1 MIFEKRKVPLMF
13 FVCMVFL
20 YFPFYYAQYSPNPTA
35 VILATILFAL
45 VYCSLFYTDHK
56 LYSLLGWF
64 YLIGYIAVMSFWGN
78 LQFSLFMF
86 NLSNMLGWYYKENR
100 PTYRTVSYGLLLLAI
115 ILWALFGPV
124 SFEMR
129 AFALVIHFFGLAL
142 LIFSWIETKR
152 EALQQRLQEQ
162 NASINLLLA
171 ENERNRIGQDLHNTL
186 GHVFAML
193 SVKAELVQTLLVH
206 EQIDQ
211 AKKEVADL
219 HIFAKDSMQEVR
231 QIVQSL
237 KQHTVAE
244 ELQILQQMLDLAGVH
259 LVVLGV
265 EIAEQ
270 LSLPV
275 QNKLAMV
282 LRELANNL
290 LKHSQARKCRLVFE
304 NDQQELVLH
313 YEDNGVGFAQLTGQE
328 LHTIKDR
335 LVTVKGS
342 LEFLSLAKPTRLSI
356 RIPLEEVVE

>member
-13 FVCMVFL
+13 FVGMVFL

-35 VILATILFAL
+35 VVLATILFAL

-78 LQFSLFMF
+78 LQFSLFIF

-124 SFEMR
+124 PFEMR

-171 ENERNRIGQDLHNTL
+171 ENERNRIGQDLHDTL

-206 EQIDQ
+206 QQIDQ
-211 AKKEVADL
+211 AKKELADL
-219 HIFAKDSMQEVR
+219 QTLAKDS
-231 QIVQSL
+231 
-237 KQHTVAE
+237 H
-244 ELQILQQMLDLAGVH
+244 AGGPPDCPVPQAAH
-259 LVVLGV
+259 RGRGTPDFTADVGLGRS
-265 EIAEQ
+265 A
-270 LSLPV
+270 LSCLGRG
-275 QNKLAMV
+275 N
-282 LRELANNL
+282 
-290 LKHSQARKCRLVFE
+290 S
-304 NDQQELVLH
+304 
-313 YEDNGVGFAQLTGQE
+313 
-328 LHTIKDR
+328 
-335 LVTVKGS
+335 
-342 LEFLSLAKPTRLSI
+342 
-356 RIPLEEVVE
+356 

>member
-1 MIFEKRKVPLMF
+1 
-13 FVCMVFL
+13 
-20 YFPFYYAQYSPNPTA
+20 
-35 VILATILFAL
+35 
-45 VYCSLFYTDHK
+45 
-56 LYSLLGWF
+56 
-64 YLIGYIAVMSFWGN
+64 
-78 LQFSLFMF
+78 
-86 NLSNMLGWYYKENR
+86 
-100 PTYRTVSYGLLLLAI
+100 VSYGLLLLAI

-124 SFEMR
+124 PFEMR

-171 ENERNRIGQDLHNTL
+171 ENERNRIGQDLHDTL

-193 SVKAELVQTLLVH
+193 SIKAELVQTLLVH

-219 HIFAKDSMQEVR
+219 QILAKDSMQEVR

-259 LVVLGV
+259 LVVLGG

-290 LKHSQARKCRLVFE
+290 LKHSQASKCRLLFE

>member
-13 FVCMVFL
+13 FVGMVFL

-35 VILATILFAL
+35 VVLATILFAL

-56 LYSLLGWF
+56 LYSMLAWF

-78 LQFSLFMF
+78 LQFSLFIF
-86 NLSNMLGWYYKENR
+86 NLSTMLGWYYKESR

-129 AFALVIHFFGLAL
+129 AFALIIHFFGLAL

-171 ENERNRIGQDLHNTL
+171 ENERNRIGQDLHDTL

-193 SVKAELVQTLLVH
+193 SVKAELVQTLLDH
-206 EQIDQ
+206 DQIDQ
-211 AKKEVADL
+211 AKKEVAAL
-219 HIFAKDSMQEVR
+219 QTLAKDSMQEVR

-237 KQHTVAE
+237 KQYTVAE
-244 ELQILQQMLDLAGVH
+244 ELQILQQMLDLAGVD
-259 LVVLGV
+259 LVVWGG

-282 LRELANNL
+282 LRELGNNL
-290 LKHSQARKCRLVFE
+290 LKHSQASKCSLVFE
-304 NDQQELVLH
+304 KDQQELVVY

-356 RIPLEEVVE
+356 RIPFEEVVE

>member
-1 MIFEKRKVPLMF
+1 
-13 FVCMVFL
+13 
-20 YFPFYYAQYSPNPTA
+20 
-35 VILATILFAL
+35 
-45 VYCSLFYTDHK
+45 
-56 LYSLLGWF
+56 
-64 YLIGYIAVMSFWGN
+64 
-78 LQFSLFMF
+78 
-86 NLSNMLGWYYKENR
+86 
-100 PTYRTVSYGLLLLAI
+100 
-115 ILWALFGPV
+115 
-124 SFEMR
+124 MR

-171 ENERNRIGQDLHNTL
+171 ENERNRIGQDLHDTL

-219 HIFAKDSMQEVR
+219 QTLAKDSMQEVR

-237 KQHTVAE
+237 KRHRGRGTPDFTADV
-244 ELQILQQMLDLAGVH
+244 G
-259 LVVLGV
+259 LGRSALSCLGR
-265 EIAEQ
+265 EIAGR

-290 LKHSQARKCRLVFE
+290 LKHSQASKCRLVFE
-304 NDQQELVLH
+304 NDQQEIGLH
-313 YEDNGVGFAQLTGQE
+313 YEDNGVGFAQLTGQ
-328 LHTIKDR
+328 
-335 LVTVKGS
+335 GCM
-342 LEFLSLAKPTRLSI
+342 P
-356 RIPLEEVVE
+356 

>member
-13 FVCMVFL
+13 FVGMVFL

-35 VILATILFAL
+35 VVLATILFAL

-56 LYSLLGWF
+56 LYSLLAWF

-78 LQFSLFMF
+78 LQFSLFIF
-86 NLSNMLGWYYKENR
+86 NLSNMLGWYYKETR
-100 PTYRTVSYGLLLLAI
+100 PTYRTVSYGILLLAI

-124 SFEMR
+124 PFEMR

-142 LIFSWIETKR
+142 LIFSWIEIKR

-171 ENERNRIGQDLHNTL
+171 ENERNRIGQDLHDTL

-193 SVKAELVQTLLVH
+193 SVKAELVQTLLDH
-206 EQIDQ
+206 DQIDQ
-211 AKKEVADL
+211 AKKEV
-219 HIFAKDSMQEVR
+219 Q
-231 QIVQSL
+231 
-237 KQHTVAE
+237 
-244 ELQILQQMLDLAGVH
+244 ELQILQQMLDLAGVD
-259 LVVLGV
+259 LLVLGG
-265 EIAEQ
+265 EIAEH

-282 LRELANNL
+282 LRELGNNL
-290 LKHSQARKCRLVFE
+290 LKHSQASKCRLVFE
-304 NDQQELVLH
+304 KDQQELVLY

-342 LEFLSLAKPTRLSI
+342 LEFLSLANPTRLFI

>member
-13 FVCMVFL
+13 FVGMVFL
-20 YFPFYYAQYSPNPTA
+20 YFPFYYAQYSPA

-78 LQFSLFMF
+78 LQFSLFIF

-124 SFEMR
+124 PFEMR

-171 ENERNRIGQDLHNTL
+171 ENERNRIGQDLHDTL

-219 HIFAKDSMQEVR
+219 QILAKDSMQEVR

-259 LVVLGV
+259 LVVLGG

-290 LKHSQARKCRLVFE
+290 LKHSQASKCRLVFE

-342 LEFLSLAKPTRLSI
+342 LEFLSLAKPIRLSI

>member
-1 MIFEKRKVPLMF
+1 
-13 FVCMVFL
+13 
-20 YFPFYYAQYSPNPTA
+20 
-35 VILATILFAL
+35 
-45 VYCSLFYTDHK
+45 
-56 LYSLLGWF
+56 
-64 YLIGYIAVMSFWGN
+64 
-78 LQFSLFMF
+78 
-86 NLSNMLGWYYKENR
+86 
-100 PTYRTVSYGLLLLAI
+100 
-115 ILWALFGPV
+115 
-124 SFEMR
+124 
-129 AFALVIHFFGLAL
+129 
-142 LIFSWIETKR
+142 
-152 EALQQRLQEQ
+152 
-162 NASINLLLA
+162 
-171 ENERNRIGQDLHNTL
+171 
-186 GHVFAML
+186 
-193 SVKAELVQTLLVH
+193 
-206 EQIDQ
+206 
-211 AKKEVADL
+211 
-219 HIFAKDSMQEVR
+219 MQEVR

-244 ELQILQQMLDLAGVH
+244 ELQTLQQMLDLAGVH
-259 LVVLGV
+259 LVVLGG

-290 LKHSQARKCRLVFE
+290 LKHSQASKCRLVFE

>member
-13 FVCMVFL
+13 FVYMVFL

-35 VILATILFAL
+35 VVLATILFAL

-56 LYSLLGWF
+56 IYSLLGWF
-64 YLIGYIAVMSFWGN
+64 YLVGYIAVMSFWGN
-78 LQFSLFMF
+78 LQFSLFIF

-124 SFEMR
+124 PFEMR
-129 AFALVIHFFGLAL
+129 AFVLVIHFFGFAL

-171 ENERNRIGQDLHNTL
+171 ENERNRIGQDLHDTL

-219 HIFAKDSMQEVR
+219 QTLAKDSMQEVR

-259 LVVLGV
+259 LVVLGG

-290 LKHSQARKCRLVFE
+290 LKHSQASKCRLVFE

>member
-1 MIFEKRKVPLMF
+1 
-13 FVCMVFL
+13 
-20 YFPFYYAQYSPNPTA
+20 
-35 VILATILFAL
+35 
-45 VYCSLFYTDHK
+45 
-56 LYSLLGWF
+56 
-64 YLIGYIAVMSFWGN
+64 
-78 LQFSLFMF
+78 
-86 NLSNMLGWYYKENR
+86 
-100 PTYRTVSYGLLLLAI
+100 
-115 ILWALFGPV
+115 
-124 SFEMR
+124 MR

-152 EALQQRLQEQ
+152 AALQQRLQEQ

-171 ENERNRIGQDLHNTL
+171 ENERNRIGQDLHDTL

-193 SVKAELVQTLLVH
+193 SVKAELVQTLLDH
-206 EQIDQ
+206 DQIDQ

-219 HIFAKDSMQEVR
+219 QTLAKDSMQEVR

-244 ELQILQQMLDLAGVH
+244 ELQILQQMLDLAGVD
-259 LVVLGV
+259 LVVLGG

-290 LKHSQARKCRLVFE
+290 LKHSQASKCRLVFE
-304 NDQQELVLH
+304 KDQQELVVY

-342 LEFLSLAKPTRLSI
+342 LEFISLAKPTRLSI
-356 RIPLEEVVE
+356 RIPFEEVVE